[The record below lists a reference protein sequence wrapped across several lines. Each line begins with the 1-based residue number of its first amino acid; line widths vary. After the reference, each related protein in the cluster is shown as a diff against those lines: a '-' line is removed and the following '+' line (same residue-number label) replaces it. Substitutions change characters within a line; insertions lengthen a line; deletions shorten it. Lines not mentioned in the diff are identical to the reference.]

1 MNGVLLCVIIIES
14 FLLLILTFKRKDGRL
29 EIDEARDSWTIA
41 ITENPEKIK
50 KKRSI
55 RLKVEKKE

>member
-14 FLLLILTFKRKDGRL
+14 FLLLILTFKRKDGRI